1 MRLRVRP
8 GPRIDGTLTVPG
20 DKSISHRWLI
30 LAATARGRSLLR
42 ALPHSLDV
50 RSTATC
56 LAALAPR
63 ARPQLDDW
71 SSKGWHGPEADGFT
85 WDARPHITSTFEV
98 EVLGDGRE
106 GLVSPGIELD
116 CRNSGTTMRLMAG
129 VLAGA
134 PFGAVL
140 TGDASLSARP
150 MERVAEPLR
159 AMGAHVRTSDG
170 HAPIEIV
177 GGPLHAITYRT
188 PVPSAQLKSA
198 VLLAA
203 CVAEGVTEVREPAA
217 TRDHTE
223 RALEALGAP
232 IARGAGSVR
241 LSAFQHGGFEG
252 TIPGDIS
259 SAAFPIG
266 AAAVTG
272 GRLEVTGVG
281 LNPTRTR
288 FLEVY
293 RRMGVT
299 IETVQRGQTLGEPV
313 GDVVATGPA
322 ELAAATVGADEL
334 PLVIDEVPVLAAVA
348 ASARGESWF
357 AGASELRVKE
367 SDRLGGIASML
378 RAIGAGAA
386 VQGDDLVVAG
396 GGVRGGEATANG
408 DHRLAMAA
416 AVAALGASGEVTVE
430 GIEAADVSFPGFAG
444 VLRALGAD
452 VEVVS

>member
-1 MRLRVRP
+1 
-8 GPRIDGTLTVPG
+8 
-20 DKSISHRWLI
+20 
-30 LAATARGRSLLR
+30 
-42 ALPHSLDV
+42 
-50 RSTATC
+50 
-56 LAALAPR
+56 
-63 ARPQLDDW
+63 
-71 SSKGWHGPEADGFT
+71 
-85 WDARPHITSTFEV
+85 
-98 EVLGDGRE
+98 
-106 GLVSPGIELD
+106 
-116 CRNSGTTMRLMAG
+116 MRLMAG

-170 HAPIEIV
+170 HAPIEIA

-252 TIPGDIS
+252 TVPGDIS

>member
-71 SSKGWHGPEADGFT
+71 SSKGWHSPEADGFT
-85 WDARPHITSTFEV
+85 WDAEPHITSTFEV
-98 EVLGDGRE
+98 EVLGGGRE

-116 CRNSGTTMRLMAG
+116 CGNSGTTMRLMAG

-170 HAPIEIV
+170 HAPIEIA

-223 RALEALGAP
+223 RVLEALGAP

-241 LSAFQHGGFEG
+241 LSAFQHQGFEG
-252 TIPGDIS
+252 TVPGDIS

-322 ELAAATVGADEL
+322 ELAAATVEADEL

-348 ASARGESWF
+348 SSARGESWF

-396 GGVRGGEATANG
+396 GGVRGGEATSNG

-444 VLRALGAD
+444 VLRSLGAD

>member
-8 GPRIDGTLTVPG
+8 GPRIDGAVTLPG
-20 DKSISHRWLI
+20 DKSIVHRWLI
-30 LAATARGRSLLR
+30 LAATAQGRSHLR
-42 ALPHSLDV
+42 ALPGSLDV
-50 RSTATC
+50 RSTAAC
-56 LAALAPR
+56 LATLAPKALPR
-63 ARPQLDDW
+63 LDGLA
-71 SSKGWHGPEADGFT
+71 SEGGRGPEGNGFT
-85 WDARPHITSTFEV
+85 WDAEPHITSTFEV
-98 EVLGDGRE
+98 EVHGDGRE
-106 GLVSPGIELD
+106 GLVPPGIWLD
-116 CRNSGTTMRLMAG
+116 CGNSGTTMRLLAG

-140 TGDASLSARP
+140 TGDASLSVRP

-170 HAPIEIV
+170 HAPVKIV

-188 PVPSAQLKSA
+188 PVASAQLKSA

-203 CVAEGVTEVREPAA
+203 CVAEGVTEVREQAA

-232 IARGAGSVR
+232 IERGGGFVR
-241 LSAFQHGGFEG
+241 LSAFQHRGFEG
-252 TIPGDIS
+252 TVPGDIS

-293 RRMGVT
+293 RRMGVR
-299 IETVQRGQTLGEPV
+299 IETVQRGETLGEPV
-313 GDVVATGPA
+313 GDIVAIGPD
-322 ELAAATVGADEL
+322 ELAASTVEADEL

-348 ASARGESWF
+348 ASARGESLF
-357 AGASELRVKE
+357 AGAAELRVKE

-386 VQGDDLVVAG
+386 VRGDDLVVSG
-396 GGVRGGEATANG
+396 GGVAGGESPADG

-416 AVAALGASGEVTVE
+416 AVAALGASGEVTVG
-430 GIEAADVSFPGFAG
+430 GIEAADVSFPGFAR

-452 VEVVS
+452 VEVVT